1 MDRELE
7 IALIRRVLAHVEA
20 RTTDRDPAP
29 TTIDAAEYAPDEA
42 RHARE
47 MERIFR
53 RLPLPIGRGASIPS
67 PGDFFVH
74 DETGVPLLVVRGD
87 DGRASAFL
95 NVCRHRGTRV
105 EGLPCGNKRSFVCP
119 YHAWTYGRDGSLRG
133 IPHAGGFEGV
143 DRDARGLVRVPCAE
157 AAGFVW
163 AVPSPAEPAARD
175 ARDAPE
181 PLDPLAWL
189 GPIASDLDFFGVTA
203 AHAHR
208 TTTFTKEL
216 SWKLAVDVF
225 LEAYHLKPTHA
236 GSIYS
241 LFFDNLGLVDR
252 VGPHLRNVFPK
263 RTIRDLRSVPE
274 REWSLRRHAN
284 VLFHVF
290 PSTFVLVEPDHAQAV
305 LVLPDGP
312 ARSTITTYMLLDEA
326 PATDKARAYWAAN
339 DKILRDATDE
349 DFAMGESIQRG
360 LPSGANTS
368 FVFGAFEHAL
378 AHFHREIR
386 ERVA

>member
-1 MDRELE
+1 MDRDLE

-20 RTTDRDPAP
+20 RTTDRDPKP
-29 TTIDAAEYAPDEA
+29 TTIDAAEYAPDDA

-53 RLPLPIGRGASIPS
+53 RLPLPVGRGASIPK

-74 DETGVPLLVVRGD
+74 DDTGVPLLVVRGD

-105 EGLPCGNKRSFVCP
+105 ERLPCGNKKSFVCP

-133 IPHAGGFEGV
+133 LPHADGFEGV
-143 DRDARGLVRVPCAE
+143 ARDARGLVPVPCAE

-163 AVPSPAEPAARD
+163 AVPSP
-175 ARDAPE
+175 DAPDA
-181 PLDPLAWL
+181 PDPLAWL
-189 GPIASDLDFFGVTA
+189 GPLAADLDSFGVTD

-236 GSIYS
+236 GSIYP

-263 RTIRDLRSVPE
+263 RTIRDLRGVPE
-274 REWSLRRHAN
+274 REWSLRLHAN

-290 PSTFVLVEPDHAQAV
+290 PSTFILVEPDHAEAV

-312 ARSTITTYMLLDEA
+312 SRSTITTTMLLPE
-326 PATDKARAYWAAN
+326 PPVTDKALAYWAAN

-360 LPSGANTS
+360 LASGANTS

-378 AHFHREIR
+378 DHFHTQVRQ
-386 ERVA
+386 RVA